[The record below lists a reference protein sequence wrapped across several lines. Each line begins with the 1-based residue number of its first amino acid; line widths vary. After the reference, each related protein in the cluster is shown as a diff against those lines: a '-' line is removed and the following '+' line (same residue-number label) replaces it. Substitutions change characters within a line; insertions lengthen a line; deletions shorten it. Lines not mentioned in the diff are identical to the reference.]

1 MTQRGGWHQACCGN
15 RNLPSDFP
23 LPEPWFKPGYATCAD
38 VIHIRAAPFSSNKGE
53 CERGIETGRCGKSVP
68 HPCGSKCVRMCVVSG
83 NSCPALNSTLSVR
96 PAAGSGPDAHRA
108 GVHQHHRTTAHAD
121 PWFVILAWFHKT
133 AHACFEVH
141 VREDQMNSLGGSLN
155 CTVTIHLALQ

>member
-1 MTQRGGWHQACCGN
+1 M
-15 RNLPSDFP
+15 
-23 LPEPWFKPGYATCAD
+23 
-38 VIHIRAAPFSSNKGE
+38 
-53 CERGIETGRCGKSVP
+53 
-68 HPCGSKCVRMCVVSG
+68 RMCVVIG

-96 PAAGSGPDAHRA
+96 PAAGNPGSGSGPDAHRA

-121 PWFVILAWFHKT
+121 PRFVILAWFHKT
-133 AHACFEVH
+133 AHACFEEH